1 MKHFTVRQ
9 FKDACHARYFGP
21 EEALDQELSGVETDS
36 RRITKGTLFVAI
48 PGERVDGHKFIPD
61 VYAKGAA
68 CALSQQELTDP
79 AGPYLLVE
87 DTQQALKEAAESYRQ
102 TLDIPVI
109 GITGSVGKTSTKE
122 MIASIL
128 SQKYNVLKTQGNFNN
143 ELGVPLTIFRI
154 GEEHEVAV
162 VEMGMNH
169 YGEMHRLSKMVRP
182 THCLFTNIGV
192 AHLEFLGSRDGILKA
207 KCEMFDYAADDV
219 KAFVNGDDDKLITL
233 KDIART
239 FGMDPS
245 RDVWADSVE
254 KLGFDGVRCRI
265 HTDAK
270 NSFET
275 VIPLP
280 GTHMVYNAMA
290 GTCIGLSLGLSIDEI
305 RSGIESL
312 KPLPGRSN
320 ILHTEHYTLLD
331 DCYNANPASMMES
344 LNVLDDTHSRKVAI
358 LGDMGELGPQSDSLH
373 ASVGEHLKNLHVDIL
388 VTIGTL
394 STALHEAAK
403 KSAPQTRCLH
413 FADVDSFLKETDQI
427 LKSGDAVLVK
437 ASHSMGFTKIVE
449 ALK

>member
-21 EEALDQELSGVETDS
+21 EEVLDQELSGVETDS
-36 RRITKGTLFVAI
+36 RAVTEGTLFVAI

-61 VYAKGAA
+61 VYAKGAV
-68 CALSQQELTDP
+68 CALSQQELADP

-102 TLDIPVI
+102 TLTIPVI

-122 MIASIL
+122 MVASIL
-128 SQKYNVLKTQGNFNN
+128 SQKYKVLKTQGNFNN

-162 VEMGMNH
+162 IEMGMNH

-207 KCEMFDYAADDV
+207 KCEMFDYAAPDV

-233 KDIART
+233 KGIAET

-245 RDVWADSVE
+245 HKVWADSIE

-265 HTDAK
+265 HTDAET
-270 NSFET
+270 SFEAA
-275 VIPLP
+275 IPLP

-290 GTCIGLSLGLSIDEI
+290 GTCIGLSLGLSIEEI
-305 RSGIESL
+305 RAGIESL

-320 ILHTEHYTLLD
+320 ILHTGHYTLLD

-344 LNVLDDTHSRKVAI
+344 LNVLDDTHARKVAV
-358 LGDMGELGPQSDSLH
+358 LGDMGELGPQSSELH
-373 ASVGEHLKNLHVDIL
+373 ASVGEHLKNLHIDVLI
-388 VTIGTL
+388 TIGTL

-403 KSAPQTRCLH
+403 TAAPQTECLH

-427 LKSGDAVLVK
+427 LKEGDAVLIK
-437 ASHSMGFTKIVE
+437 ASHYMGFTKIVD

>member
-1 MKHFTVRQ
+1 MKHMSLKEIAV
-9 FKDACHARYFGP
+9 ACGGVYYGS
-21 EEALDQELSGVETDS
+21 EEAYHQEVTGVAIDS
-36 RRITKGTLFVAI
+36 RKVEPGFLFVAVR
-48 PGERVDGHKFIPD
+48 GARVDGHVFIPQ
-61 VYAKGAA
+61 VMEKGAL
-68 CALSQQELTDP
+68 CAISEKRIEG
-79 AGPYLLVE
+79 ASYPYILVNSSL
-87 DTQQALKEAAESYRQ
+87 QALKDLAEHYRKS
-102 TLDIPVI
+102 LNIKVV

-122 MIASIL
+122 MVASIL

-162 VEMGMNH
+162 IEMGMNH

-245 RDVWADSVE
+245 HDVWADSVE

-270 NSFET
+270 NSFEA

-290 GTCIGLSLGLSIDEI
+290 GTCIGLALGLSIDEI
-305 RSGIESL
+305 RAGIESL

-449 ALK
+449 ALQ